1 MRPVVYLSKSYIAL
15 TRRTKV
21 RRMGR
26 DHQQKQVDQPLT
38 HPIQILPSH
47 SLPIYI
53 YISHPHFLSLSPS
66 LHLCL
71 CHSPCLCLKLSF
83 SLSVCVCFSLSV
95 SLPFVQASSSNVED
109 QRIVIASNSFDP
121 HLKTFIFADLL
132 FG

>member
-53 YISHPHFLSLSPS
+53 YLSPS
-66 LHLCL
+66 LPISLT
-71 CHSPCLCLKLSF
+71 LSSSLSLSLSLSLPQTL
-83 SLSVCVCFSLSV
+83 SLSVCVCFSLSI
-95 SLPFVQASSSNVED
+95 SFPFVQASSSNVED